1 MTIRS
6 HQMYKPLRTIK
17 EADFPGE
24 YICTVI
30 NVCLEDYHKLYSLT
44 HVLYMYVHIFMVC
57 KFEVFAVN
65 WPSLKIYHQ
74 NFIGSVCVSC

>member
-24 YICTVI
+24 YIRTVI
-30 NVCLEDYHKLYSLT
+30 NVCLEDYHKTVQFNSCT
-44 HVLYMYVHIFMVC
+44 ACVHIFKVF

-65 WPSLKIYHQ
+65 WLSLKIYPQ